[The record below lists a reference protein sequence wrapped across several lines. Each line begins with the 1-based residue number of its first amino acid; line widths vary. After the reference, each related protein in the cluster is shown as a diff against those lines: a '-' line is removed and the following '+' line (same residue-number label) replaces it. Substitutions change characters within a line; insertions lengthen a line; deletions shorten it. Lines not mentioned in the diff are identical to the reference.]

1 MKRRDFIELNSAA
14 IAAAGLSAAGLQNVT
29 SADEPEAASSAVG
42 NPVLLNPDVDL
53 ISVAWRVHQLSN
65 GMVEYGTTNS
75 LGQSA
80 VAVKHGLRQ
89 NDNAALLVDLTDL
102 EPDTTYF
109 YRTVTT
115 SLDFAN
121 ARYKN
126 VPNRGTP
133 HRSEIYQFR
142 TPAIESDSASFAV
155 INDTHGYMSVI
166 HGLFGKL
173 QEKPAD
179 AVIWNGDVY
188 DFITPESVT
197 EQTLD
202 VFGPKSY
209 ATQTPIVFAYGNH
222 DVRGEYAMDL
232 EKVIPTRHGRRY
244 FTFQNGP
251 IQFMVLDTGEDKP
264 DSHGY
269 LSGLT
274 DFASY
279 RSEQRKWIAEQIERE
294 EWKSAKF
301 RVIICHIPLFGPWN
315 CPDGR
320 NKWHDLL
327 VEGQA
332 DLMISGHTHK
342 HAYHGPSTA
351 RPYPLLVGG
360 GPKPQ
365 EATLIRGRV
374 KAGKLTLGLE
384 MLNGTKVGEWTL
396 EARS

>member
-1 MKRRDFIELNSAA
+1 MKRRQFLELNSVA
-14 IAAAGLSAAGLQNVT
+14 IAVAGLSPVGLQSVVC
-29 SADEPEAASSAVG
+29 ADSPAADHSAVG
-42 NPVLLNPDVDL
+42 NPVLLNPDTDM

-65 GMVEYGTTNS
+65 GMIEFGTTEK
-75 LGQSA
+75 LGQTA
-80 VAVKHGLRQ
+80 VATKHGLRK
-89 NDNAALLVDLTDL
+89 NDNAALLVDIKNL
-102 EPDTTYF
+102 EPNTTYY

-115 SLDFAN
+115 SLDFKT

-133 HRSEIYQFR
+133 HRSSIYKFR
-142 TPAIESDSASFAV
+142 TFPSKSDSASFAV
-155 INDTHGYMSVI
+155 INDTHGYTSVI
-166 HGLFGKL
+166 HTLFAKL
-173 QEKPAD
+173 QKNAED

-188 DFITPESVT
+188 DFTTPESVT

-202 VFGPKSY
+202 MVGPKGY

-222 DVRGEYAMDL
+222 DVRGEYAIDT
-232 EKVIPTRHGRRY
+232 EKVIPTREGRRY

-264 DSHGY
+264 DSHEY
-269 LSGLT
+269 LALLT
-274 DFASY
+274 DFARY
-279 RSEQRKWIAEQIERE
+279 RSEQREWIAKEIERE
-294 EWKSAKF
+294 EWKRAAF

-327 VEGQA
+327 VKGKA

-342 HAYHGPSTA
+342 HAFHGPSNE

-360 GPKPQ
+360 GPRPH
-365 EATLIRGRV
+365 EATLIRGQA
-374 KAGKLTLGLE
+374 KTGKLDLHLE
-384 MLNGTKVGEWTL
+384 MFSGKNVGKWTL
-396 EARS
+396 ESRV